1 MTCSVSIDLKN
12 LKKLASDLEQVCK
25 TQCTVGIK
33 DMKGADGVSTQE
45 YSVYLEYGWVQKV
58 TPKQAGYLRHAS
70 GINVPV
76 GATLSN
82 PPRPFFRGTKDAEGE
97 KWLKILKNAVAHYQ
111 IDDIFTAHEK
121 ALNLI
126 GLLATQDIQETL
138 VSGGTKKMKFAKRS
152 PLTMAILKAK
162 ANGHQ
167 SDGTGTTASAQSG
180 NLSGMLVKSIG
191 FEIE

>member
-12 LKKLASDLEQVCK
+12 LKKLVSDLEQACK
-25 TQCTVGIK
+25 TQCTVGVK
-33 DMKGADGVSTQE
+33 DLKGSNGISTQE
-45 YSVYLEYGWVQKV
+45 YGVYLEYGWVQKV
-58 TPKQAGYLRHAS
+58 TPKQAAYLRGTS
-70 GINVPV
+70 GVNVPV
-76 GATLSN
+76 GATLYN

-97 KWLKILKNAVAHYQ
+97 KWLKVLKNAVAHYQ
-111 IDDIFTAHEK
+111 TEDIFTAHEK
-121 ALNLI
+121 ALNLV

-152 PLTMAILKAK
+152 PLTMAILKAI

-167 SDGTGTTASAQSG
+167 SDGSGTTASEQSG
-180 NLSGMLVKSIG
+180 NLSGLLAKSIG